1 MGHQD
6 CRRDGRG
13 CFRHP
18 PWEDAFTTS
27 VTVETCKRN
36 MRREV
41 IVIGGGC
48 AGIVAALE
56 AEKNGGNVMLIGR
69 SAIGIGTNSALSN
82 GIFAGPTP
90 QTTPEEYIRKTLQA
104 GRGLNHESMVNL
116 VTREAP
122 EAFSLLRSWGFEL
135 EEITGRYMV
144 KPSRPDVIPGLTLMK
159 VLAGKIRESNGI
171 KLVRDFYITEILKN
185 EESVYGVKGFDKT
198 GEEVIIDAT
207 AVVLATGGAGAIYLR
222 NDNQKNIMGQGYY
235 LAGKAGLELWDM
247 EFVQFFPL
255 VIAEPGLPS
264 QAVFSPH
271 PKETRLINEVGEDV
285 FQKYEIGDLNEA
297 IKTRRDDLSAAL
309 FKEGSKGLVYIDYRN
324 VPSSAWEKHPLSL
337 LKRIHFDFKNKPLS
351 VSPAAH
357 FFMGGVRT
365 DENGQTSLPGLFAC
379 GEVVWGLHG
388 ANRMAGNA
396 LTETV
401 VWGRIA
407 GQNAARYGLTHPPS
421 TSNPKGLINDFSRQP
436 SPSKERLSNI
446 RKKIREIAWKCGGVI
461 RFEEGMKEGLVQV
474 KYLERELKGVLPQ
487 TIADRKLKED
497 LISATFVLKAV
508 LTTSLSREES
518 RGAFIREDF
527 PHQDDLKWRK
537 NSCVVYDIQEDNF
550 SLG

>member
-1 MGHQD
+1 MENKKD
-6 CRRDGRG
+6 
-13 CFRHP
+13 
-18 PWEDAFTTS
+18 
-27 VTVETCKRN
+27 
-36 MRREV
+36 V

-56 AEKNGGNVMLIGR
+56 AEKNGANVILIGR
-69 SAIGIGTNSALSN
+69 GTIGIGTNSALSN

-90 QTTPEEYIRKTLQA
+90 QTTPEQYIQKTLQA
-104 GRGLNHESMVNL
+104 GRGLNRESMVNL

-122 EAFSLLRSWGFEL
+122 EAFSLLRSWGFQL

-159 VLAGKIRESNGI
+159 VLAAKIGESNGI

-185 EESVYGVKGFDKT
+185 EERVYGVKGFDKT
-198 GEEVIIDAT
+198 GEEVVIDAP

-222 NDNQKNIMGQGYY
+222 NDNQKNIMGQGYT
-235 LAGKAGLELWDM
+235 LAAKAGLELWDM

-255 VIAEPGLPS
+255 VIAESGLPS

-271 PKETRLINEVGEDV
+271 PKRTRVINDEGEDV
-285 FQKYEIGDLNEA
+285 LQKYEMGDLNEA

-324 VPSSAWEKHPLSL
+324 VPSSAWGKHPLSL
-337 LKRIHFDFKNKPLS
+337 LSKIHFDFKNKPLS

-401 VWGRIA
+401 VFGKIA
-407 GQNAARYGLTHPPS
+407 GRNAAHYTLTHRPS
-421 TSNPKGLINDFSRQP
+421 KLNPKGLLKDFSRHIF
-436 SPSKERLSNI
+436 SSKERLPNI
-446 RKKIREIAWKCGGVI
+446 RKQIREIAWKCAGVV
-461 RFEEGMKEGLVQV
+461 RSEEGMKEGVV
-474 KYLERELKGVLPQ
+474 KLQELEKELKGVVPKN
-487 TIADRKLKED
+487 ISDKKLKYD
-497 LISATFVLKAV
+497 LTGAAFVLKAI
-508 LTTSLSREES
+508 LTTSLSRKES

-527 PHQDDLKWRK
+527 PQQDDLHWRK
-537 NSCVVYDIQEDNF
+537 NSCIVYDIQKDIF
-550 SLG
+550 LILPP

>member
-1 MGHQD
+1 MENKKD
-6 CRRDGRG
+6 
-13 CFRHP
+13 
-18 PWEDAFTTS
+18 
-27 VTVETCKRN
+27 
-36 MRREV
+36 V

-56 AEKNGGNVMLIGR
+56 AEKNGANVMLIGR
-69 SAIGIGTNSALSN
+69 GTIGIGTNSALSN

-90 QTTPEEYIRKTLQA
+90 QTTPEQHIRKTLQA
-104 GRGLNHESMVNL
+104 GKGLNRESMVNL

-135 EEITGRYMV
+135 EEITGRYIV

-159 VLAGKIRESNGI
+159 VLAAKIRESNGI

-185 EESVYGVKGFDKT
+185 EERVYGVKGFDKT
-198 GEEVIIDAT
+198 GEEVAIDAP
-207 AVVLATGGAGAIYLR
+207 AIVLATGGAGAIYLR
-222 NDNQKNIMGQGYY
+222 NDNQKKIMGQGYY
-235 LAGKAGLELWDM
+235 LAAKAGLELWDM

-271 PKETRLINEVGEDV
+271 PKGTRVINGEGEDV
-285 FQKYEIGDLNEA
+285 LQKYEIGDLNEA

-324 VPSSAWEKHPLSL
+324 VPSSSWEKHPLSL
-337 LKRIHFDFKNKPLS
+337 LSKIHFDFKNKPLS

-357 FFMGGVRT
+357 FFMGGVRIN
-365 DENGQTSLPGLFAC
+365 EEGRTSLPGLFAC

-401 VWGRIA
+401 VCGRIA
-407 GQNAARYGLTHPPS
+407 GQNAARYALTHPPS
-421 TSNPKGLINDFSRQP
+421 TSNPKGSINDFSRQP
-436 SPSKERLSNI
+436 SPSKERLSYI
-446 RKKIREIAWKCGGVI
+446 RKKIREIAWKCGGVV
-461 RFEEGMKEGLVQV
+461 RLEEGMKEGLVPV
-474 KYLERELKGVLPQ
+474 KYLERELKSGLPE

-508 LTTSLSREES
+508 LTASLLREES

-527 PHQDDLKWRK
+527 PHQDDLKWRQ
-537 NSCVVYDIQEDNF
+537 NSCLVYNIQEDNF
-550 SLG
+550 SLNHYAPNEEGLS